1 MDVSVGQVLIK
12 FYGHYKLS
20 DWHLKMF
27 QLHIS
32 RGHMSPDLLRTLL
45 CVYSHCKTCS
55 YIERKEMNTGLGGLQ
70 K

>member
-1 MDVSVGQVLIK
+1 MDVSVGQVLKK

-20 DWHLKMF
+20 NCMVIKKKMF

-45 CVYSHCKTCS
+45 CVYSHCKTC
-55 YIERKEMNTGLGGLQ
+55 I
-70 K
+70 